1 MIALMARFSNI
12 SLKIKTMKL
21 FTILAL
27 TVLVTVP
34 ALASPQKNLN
44 NTSVVRVLATKMD
57 IFYFSV
63 PKTMMGAEIEV
74 YNETGELI
82 ATQIVTRHKTIV
94 DFYTANPGHY
104 TIIIKKDGNQASFN
118 YSKNAPSPL
127 IPLEEISTELND
139 IKITLRKKTEKWYC

>member
-1 MIALMARFSNI
+1 
-12 SLKIKTMKL
+12 MKL
-21 FTILAL
+21 FTIFAL
-27 TVLVTVP
+27 TLLITVP
-34 ALASPQKNLN
+34 ALASPKKNSN
-44 NTSVVRVLATKMD
+44 NTSAVRVLATKMD

-63 PKTMMGAEIEV
+63 PKTMMGAKIEV

-94 DFYTANPGHY
+94 DFYNANPGHY
-104 TIIIKKDGNQASFN
+104 TIIIKKDGNQESFN

-127 IPLEEISTELND
+127 IPLEELSTELDD